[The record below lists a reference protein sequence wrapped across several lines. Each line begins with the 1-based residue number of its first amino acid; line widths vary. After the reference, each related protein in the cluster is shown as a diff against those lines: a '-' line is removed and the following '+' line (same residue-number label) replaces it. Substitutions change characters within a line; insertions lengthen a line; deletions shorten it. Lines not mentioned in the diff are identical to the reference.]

1 MRYCVTQQHRLSNA
15 HSPFRLVAQTG
26 QEVEW
31 INRYLDQERVRG
43 VADSTLRSYAHD
55 LLHFLRWWT
64 AAHKTST
71 ITKQA
76 LTESTFLDYIRFQ
89 VNRNPP
95 PAAASINR
103 RVGTVERAMRREFP
117 EAARLFAP
125 GFQNWYWRRATVRL
139 FLTYL
144 EAQYPDV
151 HSLDQLRR
159 DPHILGWLAL
169 LRSQNPP
176 LATITRANYV
186 IYLRCMLE
194 ELAWI
199 QQLPAL
205 AHLLGRGDVPR
216 KEHHLPRPLTP
227 EQDQLIQRELL
238 RRNDL
243 LSNALLLL
251 RHTGMRIGECVDLSV
266 DCLRPLGPNQ
276 WAIHVPLGK
285 LKTER
290 WVPVDTMVCQL
301 VERIRSLRP
310 PTAPKAGRLLLFRE
324 RGRKML
330 VRRIRAA
337 LQDVVAAVG
346 ISARIVPHQFRHTY
360 GTEMLRAGV
369 GFAGVMQLLGHKS
382 PHMTLEY
389 LEITQQDLQREFQ
402 LARSQPRHLAPLP
415 KAALAT
421 SRAGLDG
428 LIDALLAAQYV
439 LEMFSRT
446 LSNSAS
452 RSCVGRLSNRLTK
465 IVAQARK
472 LHTP

>member
-1 MRYCVTQQHRLSNA
+1 VTTSL
-15 HSPFRLVAQTG
+15 G
-26 QEVEW
+26 
-31 INRYLDQERVRG
+31 
-43 VADSTLRSYAHD
+43 DSSV
-55 LLHFLRWWT
+55 T
-64 AAHKTST
+64 A
-71 ITKQA
+71 
-76 LTESTFLDYIRFQ
+76 Y
-89 VNRNPP
+89 
-95 PAAASINR
+95 
-103 RVGTVERAMRREFP
+103 
-117 EAARLFAP
+117 
-125 GFQNWYWRRATVRL
+125 RATVRL

-144 EAQYPDV
+144 AAQHSEV

-159 DPHILGWLAL
+159 DPHILGWLAF
-169 LRSQNPP
+169 LRSHHPP
-176 LATITRANYV
+176 LATITRAKYV

-194 ELAWI
+194 ELAWT

-205 AHLLGRGDVPR
+205 AHLLARGDAPR

-227 EQDQLIQRELL
+227 EQDQLIQQELL

-251 RHTGMRIGECVDLSV
+251 RHTGMRIGECVDLSI

-290 WVPVDTMVCQL
+290 WVPVDSMVCQL

-310 PTAPKAGRLLLFRE
+310 PTAPKAGRLLLFRQ

-337 LQDVVAAVG
+337 LQDVVSAVG

-369 GFAGVMQLLGHKS
+369 GFASVMQLLGHTS

-402 LARSQPRHLAPLP
+402 LARSHPRHFAPTRTLSSASPPRADLA
-415 KAALAT
+415 
-421 SRAGLDG
+421 S
-428 LIDALLAAQYV
+428 LIDSLQTAQFV
-439 LEMFSRT
+439 LEMFRRNLTEDSPRRV
-446 LSNSAS
+446 LA
-452 RSCVGRLSNRLTK
+452 RLARRLVK
-465 IVAQARK
+465 ILAETRK
-472 LHTP
+472 LNPPQK